1 MNSLST
7 NQKANAKINL
17 YLHVTGKRND
27 GYHTLDSLVV
37 FADIGDNISVSSN
50 NEENK
55 ITLSITGP
63 FAKEI
68 PSGEDN
74 LVVGAAKFL
83 QQRYS
88 ITAGANISLEKN
100 LPPASGV
107 GGGSADAAATIRAL
121 ANLWKIDL
129 NQENESEF
137 NKVLAHDL
145 GADVPVCLKNKNVFM
160 GGIGEIFTPA
170 PALPPFWM
178 VLANPGRK
186 VSTPDVFSGRK
197 GAFSKSAIFNE
208 RPAGLN
214 EFVEIIATQNND
226 LFASAVEL
234 APEIKDVI
242 SALEKLDGA
251 LLTRMSGSGATCF
264 AIFASADAAH
274 AGARQIADKYPGWWA
289 QSAQMASP

>member
-1 MNSLST
+1 MNSLSIS
-7 NQKANAKINL
+7 QKANAKINL
-17 YLHVTGKRND
+17 YLHVTGKRDD

-37 FADIGDNISVSSN
+37 FADIGDNINVKPNDQGNEIVLSV
-50 NEENK
+50 
-55 ITLSITGP
+55 TGP
-63 FAKEI
+63 FTQNI
-68 PSGEDN
+68 PLGEDN
-74 LVVGAAKFL
+74 LVVRAAKFL

-88 ITAGANISLEKN
+88 INLGANISLEKN

-129 NQENESEF
+129 DQENENKF
-137 NKVLAHDL
+137 NQTLAHDL

-160 GGIGEIFTPA
+160 GGVGEMLVPA

-178 VLANPGRK
+178 VLANPGCA
-186 VSTPDVFSGRK
+186 VSTPDVFARRK
-197 GAFSKSAIFNE
+197 GVFSKSAIFNE
-208 RPAGLN
+208 PPAGLN
-214 EFVEIIATQNND
+214 EFIEKIARQSND

-242 SALEKLDGA
+242 GALEKLNGA
-251 LLTRMSGSGATCF
+251 LLARMSGSGATCF